1 LAITEIS
8 LQGKCA
14 LVTGGSRGIGRA
26 IALRL
31 GEAGADVMVHYLHRR
46 SAAEETAAKIRA
58 FGVQAKTIK
67 ANVAEEDDVLRLFE
81 EIAKAWDRLDIL
93 VSNAASGVLK
103 PALEIT
109 PRHFHWTMDI
119 NAAAFLHLV
128 QHAVKLMDE
137 RGGKIV
143 AVSSLGA
150 VRALPYYTA
159 VGASKAA
166 VESVVRHLAVELAPR
181 HINVNAVSAAVVETD
196 ALKFFPNRDEMIAH
210 TRQHS
215 PIGQLVEPRQIA
227 DAVLF
232 LVSPLADS
240 VVGHTLVVD
249 GGYSIVA

>member
-1 LAITEIS
+1 
-8 LQGKCA
+8 
-14 LVTGGSRGIGRA
+14 
-26 IALRL
+26 
-31 GEAGADVMVHYLHRR
+31 MVHYLHHR
-46 SAAEETAAKIRA
+46 SAAEQTAAAIRA
-58 FGVQAKTIK
+58 FGVQASTFKC
-67 ANVAEEDDVLRLFE
+67 NVSNEDDVLHLFE
-81 EIAKAWDRLDIL
+81 EIATTWGRLDIL
-93 VSNAASGVLK
+93 ISNAASGILR

-119 NAAAFLHLV
+119 NASAFLHLA
-128 QHAVKLMDE
+128 QQAVKLMGE

-166 VESVVRHLAVELAPR
+166 IESVVRHLAIELASR
-181 HINVNAVSAAVVETD
+181 HINVNAVSASVVETD
-196 ALKFFPNRDEMIAH
+196 ALKFFPNREEMIAH
-210 TRQHS
+210 ARQNS
-215 PIGQLVEPRQIA
+215 PTGRLVELRDIA

-240 VVGHTLVVD
+240 IVGHTLVVD